1 MSLRFITHGTVWQV
15 LSILQKKNP
24 DKEKIM
30 KIWKDYYN
38 WQSLKVSSV
47 IIEKAMKTIKSKTV
61 NSYWRKLSLDIMPNF
76 KKGFR
81 TERIKETTKEM
92 VDGQKDVDL
101 RGIKVQINT
110 TPEEFTHDNWMR
122 MSASEPVLRF
132 R

>member
-1 MSLRFITHGTVWQV
+1 
-15 LSILQKKNP
+15 
-24 DKEKIM
+24 M
-30 KIWKDYYN
+30 KIWKDYTIGN
-38 WQSLKVSSV
+38 PEGVIV

-61 NSYWRKLSLDIMPNF
+61 NSCWRKLSLDIMPNF
-76 KKGFR
+76 KGFR
-81 TERIKETTKEM
+81 TERSKKPQKRWWIWP
-92 VDGQKDVDL
+92 KDVDL